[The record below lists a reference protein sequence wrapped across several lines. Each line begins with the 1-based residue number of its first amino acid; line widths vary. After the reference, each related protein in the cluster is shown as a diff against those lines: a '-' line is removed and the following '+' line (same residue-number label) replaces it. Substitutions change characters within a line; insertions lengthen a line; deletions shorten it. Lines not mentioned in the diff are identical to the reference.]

1 MNTFAPNPSK
11 PSAPRPRRPA
21 TARGLVVLTA
31 AGLLALPLPMRAH
44 DGDDHTPR
52 PAASGGAGAQPPA
65 TKATAAA
72 AATPVSA
79 AREDTLPRFSAH
91 SDAIELVGVLDGTRL
106 TLWLD
111 RFADNRPIVD
121 AAVEIELMGTTHAA
135 RLTGDVYVVQL
146 PAPPA
151 PGRVPVSLT
160 VVSPQ
165 VSDLLAAELVIGPA
179 DAAGS
184 ARVSAS
190 VPASVSASGAAPS
203 ASSAPIGGETH
214 GPADAPRTVMLVG
227 ALVAVIAGVAGWW
240 VGRMRPRAT
249 KD

>member
-1 MNTFAPNPSK
+1 MSTLSRRGMLAAGVALLPLRTFAHEGHDHEEPP
-11 PSAPRPRRPA
+11 APTHALPR
-21 TARGLVVLTA
+21 VTA
-31 AGLLALPLPMRAH
+31 A
-44 DGDDHTPR
+44 
-52 PAASGGAGAQPPA
+52 
-65 TKATAAA
+65 
-72 AATPVSA
+72 
-79 AREDTLPRFSAH
+79 
-91 SDAIELVGVLDGTRL
+91 SDLFELVGVMGGDGTL
-106 TLWLD
+106 TIWLD

-121 AAVEIELMGTTHAA
+121 AAVEVELMGTTHAA

-214 GPADAPRTVMLVG
+214 GPAYAPRTVMLVG